1 MDYIFFTLGTLGD
14 NQPFIRIAAE
24 LARRGLRV
32 LFLGN
37 EKFAK
42 LIESQGIAFKAVSSE
57 PEYIKAYDNPNT
69 WSHYHSREHYREYHF
84 PAIEPTFR
92 IIQDLVKSGVR
103 PFVVFQDI
111 DSGAKMASDA
121 LGLNHCQIVLAP
133 SALFSAESPSFPL
146 REQLAKQDWH
156 RAMPVV
162 REKATKSRF
171 ERIYKPFINPL
182 RQELGLEILSINE
195 LPMVEQCENLI
206 GLFPEWLKQKPSDW
220 PIQVVFT
227 GFPFGNK
234 QSPVLSEDV
243 TDFIGKRGR
252 PIVYSFGT
260 GVPLNKPFINKIKAI
275 SEILSMPAILVG
287 KPIDENGSYEL
298 GDNILCVDYVEF
310 SALFAEAKLVVHH
323 GGIGTSAECL
333 NAGVPQLI
341 SPFAFDQPDNAFMLW
356 ELGVANAKN
365 FLSSGARDIASIAIE
380 LINSSSVA
388 EKCLAYQQQCHLESV
403 AHTSNLLEEMRY
415 TRIRI

>member
-24 LARRGLRV
+24 LTRRGLRV

-37 EKFAK
+37 EKFAN
-42 LIESQGIAFKAVSSE
+42 LIESQGIAFEAVSSKL
-57 PEYIKAYDNPNT
+57 EYIKAYDNPNT

-92 IIQDLVKSGVR
+92 IIQNIVKSGAR
-103 PFVVFQDI
+103 PFVVFQDV
-111 DSGAKMASDA
+111 DSGAKMASDV
-121 LGLNHCQIVLAP
+121 LGLKHCQIVLAP
-133 SALFSAESPSFPL
+133 SGLFSAESPSFPL
-146 REQLAKQDWH
+146 REQLAKQDWY

-162 REKATKSRF
+162 REKAVKSRF

-182 RQELGLEILSINE
+182 RQELGLAALSINE

-206 GLFPEWLKQKPSDW
+206 ALFPDWLKRKPSDW
-220 PIQVVFT
+220 PKQVAFT
-227 GFPFGNK
+227 GFPFDNK
-234 QSPVLSEDV
+234 QLSVLNDDV
-243 TDFIGKRGR
+243 ADFINKKGQ

-260 GVPLNKPFINKIKAI
+260 GVPLNKTFITKIKAI

-287 KPIDENGSYEL
+287 KPIDNHGNYEL
-298 GDNILCVDYVEF
+298 GDNILSVDYIEF
-310 SALFAEAKLVVHH
+310 SVLFAKAKLVVHH

-333 NAGVPQLI
+333 KAGVPQLI

-356 ELGVANAKN
+356 ELGVANARN
-365 FLSSGARDIASIAIE
+365 FLSSGARDIANIAIE
-380 LINSSSVA
+380 LLCSPLVA
-388 EKCLAYQQQCHLESV
+388 EKCETYKQQCHLESV
-403 AHTSNLLEEMRY
+403 INSSNLLEEMAR
-415 TRIRI
+415 